1 MSVWRQIRHGL
12 RVLTRRT
19 AADRELSDELDH
31 YIEQVTNAHRLR
43 GMPAEDARR
52 AALLE
57 VGNRTALQEE
67 VRSYGWENAI
77 ATVAGDARHAGRQLR
92 RNPSFAL
99 IGVITIALGI
109 GATTAIFS
117 AVHPILIE
125 PLPYPNADR
134 VVMIWDVGAS
144 GTQQEGT
151 FATYKELADR
161 NATFSAIAVMK
172 PWRPTLTGPE
182 QPERFEGQ
190 RVSWSY
196 FRVLGVAPILGRSF
210 EPVEDRQGGPQVV
223 ILSDRIWHRRFAA
236 DRAIVGRQITLD
248 DRTYTVVGVMP
259 PGFENVVAS
268 SAELWAPLQYDMS
281 EGRAWGHHLRTVGR
295 LRPGV
300 SIETAHRDLNGI
312 ARSLVEKHPQ
322 AFGHPDLAVSLLQDE
337 VTREVKP
344 ALVAVSG
351 AVLLLLLIA
360 CVNVANLLIA
370 RGTQRE
376 GEFALRAALGAGRRR
391 LVRQLLTESLL
402 LTALGGM
409 AGLAVAW
416 TGVRVLVAMSPASVP
431 RIQSISIDGAVFG
444 FALAVT
450 VLVGIALGVVPA
462 LRAAKADLHG
472 TLQLANRRTAGSRQ
486 LVRRLLVVSEV
497 AVAVVL
503 LLTAGLLVRSVQ
515 RLFDEEP
522 GFIPTNLLTMQV
534 QTAGRR
540 FSDDSATRQF
550 VDRSLEAVRQT
561 PGVSGAA
568 FTSQLPLSGDADV
581 YGVQLEREGDA
592 TADRSVYRYAVS
604 PGYFAVMGIPLRSG
618 RLLDEHDVGG
628 APLAVLVNESY
639 ARRAFPGQNPLG
651 QRLHIGSTDGPWYS
665 IVGVVG
671 DVKQVSLAVD
681 RADAVYVTSSQW
693 FFADN
698 AMSLVVRTGGDA
710 SSMTAAVRNA
720 IWSVDKDQP
729 ISRVATMDRIVA
741 DSAAERRFAMMLF
754 VAFALVALV
763 LAAAGV
769 YGVIAGSVAERT
781 RELGVRAALGASR
794 VEIGMLVARYGL
806 GLTTAGVAI
815 GLAGAVLATQGIASL
830 IYGIS
835 RLDPF
840 TYATVILVLTAVAAA
855 ACAVPAWRASRIDLA
870 ATLRAE

>member
-1 MSVWRQIRHGL
+1 M
-12 RVLTRRT
+12 
-19 AADRELSDELDH
+19 
-31 YIEQVTNAHRLR
+31 
-43 GMPAEDARR
+43 
-52 AALLE
+52 
-57 VGNRTALQEE
+57 
-67 VRSYGWENAI
+67 
-77 ATVAGDARHAGRQLR
+77 
-92 RNPSFAL
+92 
-99 IGVITIALGI
+99 
-109 GATTAIFS
+109 
-117 AVHPILIE
+117 
-125 PLPYPNADR
+125 
-134 VVMIWDVGAS
+134 
-144 GTQQEGT
+144 
-151 FATYKELADR
+151 
-161 NATFSAIAVMK
+161 
-172 PWRPTLTGPE
+172 
-182 QPERFEGQ
+182 
-190 RVSWSY
+190 
-196 FRVLGVAPILGRSF
+196 
-210 EPVEDRQGGPQVV
+210 
-223 ILSDRIWHRRFAA
+223 
-236 DRAIVGRQITLD
+236 
-248 DRTYTVVGVMP
+248 
-259 PGFENVVAS
+259 
-268 SAELWAPLQYDMS
+268 
-281 EGRAWGHHLRTVGR
+281 
-295 LRPGV
+295 
-300 SIETAHRDLNGI
+300 
-312 ARSLVEKHPQ
+312 
-322 AFGHPDLAVSLLQDE
+322 
-337 VTREVKP
+337 
-344 ALVAVSG
+344 
-351 AVLLLLLIA
+351 
-360 CVNVANLLIA
+360 
-370 RGTQRE
+370 
-376 GEFALRAALGAGRRR
+376 
-391 LVRQLLTESLL
+391 
-402 LTALGGM
+402 
-409 AGLAVAW
+409 
-416 TGVRVLVAMSPASVP
+416 
-431 RIQSISIDGAVFG
+431 
-444 FALAVT
+444 
-450 VLVGIALGVVPA
+450 
-462 LRAAKADLHG
+462 
-472 TLQLANRRTAGSRQ
+472 
-486 LVRRLLVVSEV
+486 
-497 AVAVVL
+497 
-503 LLTAGLLVRSVQ
+503 
-515 RLFDEEP
+515 
-522 GFIPTNLLTMQV
+522 
-534 QTAGRR
+534 
-540 FSDDSATRQF
+540 
-550 VDRSLEAVRQT
+550 RQT